1 MLLLIVSVAGII
13 FNNVLALHQYQAG
26 VHDWNKRLF
35 GELKYIQVQDQT
47 IFYQNTNNQNGII
60 DKSTGQV
67 NSRNTYT
74 MCDSYN
80 YVTYEPNQQIIQLFN
95 EGYSVLAEEEISD
108 NIDHCLI
115 GLNGEFIIIYGKTI
129 FSTFNN
135 KFTEKVDHQIIHAGY
150 IFDVPVVVLQKQNEI
165 CIYQI
170 RESITLNYCVESLND
185 GKIHEFGNTLIYQD
199 AKFAYQLKEKSAKLL
214 NFEIIKKVDKFV
226 GYSQTLVITEKSKKQ
241 IVNLDG
247 QVEYE
252 LSQDEFVIQ
261 NLENQKYYYILKQI
275 NNELKI
281 VSYDRD
287 TKQTHSEVIELQT
300 NQLILNAFLIDQNKR
315 QFLIQYQDLQTV
327 LVDNKGVR
335 WTTEQSLIS
344 IDTVFYEKYENQEQ
358 THKNSYYESLEK
370 HGTNNPLY
378 LIQNFISRVLNEVK
392 DLQEVVTHFIDN
404 LGKEK
409 VQTREMEQTYGLKQK
424 VYFLTTYGTLLC
436 YDTQELSLLIKLQI
450 NNQDK
455 SFRLV
460 AHHQI
465 DSNLITHFDNNDAQP
480 THVLFYYSKEK
491 SRLNTFIL
499 DLQHGI
505 IQQVASQSSKNI
517 VWTLPYRVEGGPGQH
532 HNIVILIDEENNIF
546 TYPKNDSINTKEII
560 LYRNDNGVLR
570 GYRLFKNELV
580 NLWTINMKD
589 EILIIRSS
597 YHVGEENPRVA
608 IWDDRK
614 VIYKLIDHS
623 NFAILTSDGDKLK
636 LFIINAK
643 TGKIIYQ
650 SVQSEADFN
659 QPINLVFD
667 EHQVF
672 VTYYN
677 KAQMMFEIW
686 TVEIYHA
693 KIEVSFIKMLE
704 NYYFTKTPI
713 ITNYYKADFEAFFLQ
728 QVYGYPFGIKY
739 LGMSRTQK
747 SLTKK
752 NLLIITTSGQLHSL
766 DRNLVST
773 RRREK
778 ADQPIL
784 EYSLQ
789 SAELPP
795 YQYQLPINF
804 QNMLSYHQTFDIEKF
819 SIESTNLE
827 SSALLLV
834 YGSDIFFTRI
844 APDKTYD
851 MLLDNFNYNALIA
864 TTVLILV
871 ATKVLS
877 KLVKSSKQVKQ
888 FYLN

>member
-13 FNNVLALHQYQAG
+13 FNNVLALHQQQAG

-35 GELKYIQVQDQT
+35 GELKYIQVSDQT
-47 IFYQNTNNQNGII
+47 IFYQNTNNQHGII
-60 DKSTGQV
+60 EKSTGQV
-67 NSRNTYT
+67 KQRNTYT

-80 YVTYEPNQQIIQLFN
+80 YVRYEPNQQIVQLYN
-95 EGYSVLAEEEISD
+95 EGYSVLTEGEIIEK
-108 NIDHCLI
+108 IDHCLI
-115 GLNGEFIIIYGKTI
+115 GLNGEFILIYGQTI

-135 KFTEKVDHQIIHAGY
+135 KFTEKLDHQIIHAGY
-150 IFDVPVVVLQKQNEI
+150 IFDVPVVVLQKQTEI

-170 RESITLNYCVESLND
+170 RESIQQNYCAQSLNN
-185 GKIHEFGNTLIYQD
+185 GKIYEFGNTLVYKD
-199 AKFAYQLKEKSAKLL
+199 DKFAYHLKEKQAKPLDIEL
-214 NFEIIKKVDKFV
+214 IKKVDRFI
-226 GYSQTLVITEKSKKQ
+226 GLTQTLVINEKSKKQ

-247 QVEYE
+247 QIEYE
-252 LSQDEFVIQ
+252 LSQDEYVIS
-261 NLENQKYYYILKQI
+261 NLETQKYYYTLKQKDNDLI
-275 NNELKI
+275 I
-281 VSYDRD
+281 VTFDRD
-287 TKQTHSEVIELQT
+287 TKQHHSEIIELET
-300 NQLILNAFLIDQNKR
+300 KSIILNAFLIDQNKK
-315 QFLIQYQDLQTV
+315 QFLIQYNDLQTV
-327 LVDNKGVR
+327 LVDNKGIR

-358 THKNSYYESLEK
+358 THKNTYYESLEK
-370 HGTNNPLY
+370 HGTNNPLF
-378 LIQNFISRVLNEVK
+378 LIQNIVSRILNEIR
-392 DLQEVVTHFIDN
+392 DLQEVATHFIDN

-455 SFRLV
+455 SFKLV

-465 DSNLITHFDNNDAQP
+465 DSNLIRHFDSNDAQP
-480 THVLFYYSKEK
+480 THVLFYYSSEK
-491 SRLNTFIL
+491 KRLNTFVL

-505 IQQVASQSSKNI
+505 IQQVASQNSNNI
-517 VWTLPYRVEGGPGQH
+517 LWTIPYRVEGGPGQH

-546 TYPKNDSINTKEII
+546 TYPKHDSLNTKEII
-560 LYRNDNGVLR
+560 LYRNDNGVLK
-570 GYRLFKNELV
+570 GYKLFNNQLV
-580 NLWTINMKD
+580 NTWTINMKD

-597 YHVGEENPRVA
+597 YHVGEDNPRVA

-614 VIYKLIDHS
+614 VIFKLIDQS

-643 TGKIIYQ
+643 TGKIIFQ
-650 SVQSEADFN
+650 SVQSEADFT

-728 QVYGYPFGIKY
+728 QVYGCPLGIKY
-739 LGMSRTQK
+739 LGMSRTLK

-752 NLLIITTSGQLHSL
+752 NLLIITTSGELHSL

-804 QNMLSYHQTFDIEKF
+804 LNMLTYHQTFEIEKF

-864 TTVLILV
+864 TTVLIV
-871 ATKVLS
+871 IATKVLS
-877 KLVKSSKQVKQ
+877 RLVKSSKQVKQ

>member
-1 MLLLIVSVAGII
+1 MLLLIVSVVGII
-13 FNNVLALHQYQAG
+13 FNNVLALHQQQAG

-35 GELKYIQVQDQT
+35 GELKYIQIQDQT
-47 IFYQNTNNQNGII
+47 IFYQNKNNQNGII
-60 DKSTGQV
+60 EKSTGQV
-67 NSRNTYT
+67 QQRNSYT

-80 YVTYEPNQQIIQLFN
+80 QVTYEPNQQIIQLFN
-95 EGYSVLAEEEISD
+95 EGYSVLAEQEITG

-115 GLNGEFIIIYGKTI
+115 GLNGGYILIYGQTI
-129 FSTFNN
+129 FSTANN
-135 KFTEKVDHQIIHAGY
+135 KFTEKVEHKILHAGY
-150 IFDVPVVVLQKQNEI
+150 IFDVPTVVLQQQNEI
-165 CIYQI
+165 CVCQI
-170 RESITLNYCVESLND
+170 RESVTQNYCVESSND
-185 GKIHEFGNTLIYQD
+185 GSIHEFGNTLIYHD
-199 AKFAYQLKEKSAKLL
+199 DKFAYHLKEKSANSLDIEL
-214 NFEIIKKVDKFV
+214 IKKVHKFI
-226 GYSQTLVITEKSKKQ
+226 GFSQTLVIHEKSMKK
-241 IVNLDG
+241 IVNLEG

-252 LSQDEFVIQ
+252 LSSDDFVIQ
-261 NLENQKYYYILKQI
+261 NLETQKYYYIVKQK

-281 VSYDRD
+281 VIFDRD
-287 TKQTHSEVIELQT
+287 TKQTYSDIIELQSKSS
-300 NQLILNAFLIDQNKR
+300 ILNAFLIDQNKR
-315 QFLIQYQDLQTV
+315 QFLIQYSDLQTV
-327 LVDNKGVR
+327 LIDNKGIK

-344 IDTVFYEKYENQEQ
+344 IDTIFYEKYENQEQ

-370 HGTNNPLY
+370 HGANNPLF
-378 LIQNFISRVLNEVK
+378 LIQHIISRVLNEIR
-392 DLQEVVTHFIDN
+392 DLQELAIHFIDN

-436 YDTQELSLLIKLQI
+436 YDSQELSLLIKLQI
-450 NNQDK
+450 SNQDQT
-455 SFRLV
+455 FRLV

-465 DSNLITHFDNNDAQP
+465 DSNLIRNFDNNDAQA

-491 SRLNTFIL
+491 QRLNTFIL
-499 DLQHGI
+499 DLQHGM

-517 VWTLPYRVEGGPGQH
+517 LWTIPYRVEGGPGQH
-532 HNIVILIDEENNIF
+532 NNIIILIDEENNVI
-546 TYPKNDSINTKEII
+546 TYPKHDSLNTKEII

-570 GYRLFKNELV
+570 GYKLFNNQLV
-580 NLWTINMKD
+580 NIWTINVKD
-589 EILIIRSS
+589 QILIIRSS
-597 YHVGEENPRVA
+597 YHVGEETPRVA

-614 VIYKLIDHS
+614 VIYKLIDQS
-623 NFAILTSDGDKLK
+623 NFAVLTSDGDKLK

-650 SVQSEADFN
+650 SVQSEADFS

-728 QVYGYPFGIKY
+728 QVYGYPLGIKY
-739 LGMSRTQK
+739 LGMSKTLK

-795 YQYQLPINF
+795 YQYQLPVNF
-804 QNMLSYHQTFDIEKF
+804 LNMLTYHQTFDIEKF

-827 SSALLLV
+827 SSALLIV

-864 TTVLILV
+864 TTILIAI

-877 KLVKSSKQVKQ
+877 RLVKSSKQVKQ

>member
-13 FNNVLALHQYQAG
+13 LNNVLALHQQQAG

-35 GELKYIQVQDQT
+35 GELRNIQVQDQT
-47 IFYQNTNNQNGII
+47 IFYQNKNNQNGVI

-67 NSRNTYT
+67 KYRNSYT

-95 EGYSVLAEEEISD
+95 DGYSVLAEQEIVG

-115 GLNGEFIIIYGKTI
+115 GLNGKYILIYGQNILSPTSSKI
-129 FSTFNN
+129 I
-135 KFTEKVDHQIIHAGY
+135 EKVDYKILHAGY
-150 IFDVPVVVLQKQNEI
+150 IFDDPIIVLQQQNEI
-165 CIYQI
+165 CVYQI
-170 RESITLNYCVESLND
+170 RESVSQNYCVESLYD
-185 GKIHEFGNTLIYQD
+185 GQIHEFGNTLIYYD
-199 AKFAYQLKEKSAKLL
+199 DKFAYHLKDKSAKTLDIEL
-214 NFEIIKKVDKFV
+214 IKKVDKFI
-226 GYSQTLVITEKSKKQ
+226 GLTQALVIKDKSKKQ

-252 LSQDEFVIQ
+252 LSSDEFVIQ
-261 NLENQKYYYILKQI
+261 NLETQKYYYIVTQK

-281 VSYDRD
+281 VTFDRD
-287 TKQTHSEVIELQT
+287 TKQIHSDIIELQSKSS
-300 NQLILNAFLIDQNKR
+300 ILNAFLIDQNKR
-315 QFLIQYQDLQTV
+315 QFLIQYSDLQTV
-327 LVDNKGVR
+327 LVDNKGIK

-344 IDTVFYEKYENQEQ
+344 IDTIFYEKYQNQEQ

-370 HGTNNPLY
+370 HGSNNPLF
-378 LIQNFISRVLNEVK
+378 LVQNVISRVLNEIR
-392 DLQEVVTHFIDN
+392 DLQELAIHFIDN

-436 YDTQELSLLIKLQI
+436 YDSQELSLLVKLQI

-455 SFRLV
+455 TFKLV

-465 DSNLITHFDNNDAQP
+465 DSNLIRHFDNNDAQP

-491 SRLNTFIL
+491 QRLNTFIL

-517 VWTLPYRVEGGPGQH
+517 LWTIPYRVEGGPGQH
-532 HNIVILIDEENNIF
+532 HNIIILIDEENNVF
-546 TYPKNDSINTKEII
+546 TYPKHDSLNTKEII

-570 GYRLFKNELV
+570 GYKLFNNQLV
-580 NLWTINMKD
+580 NIWTINVKD

-614 VIYKLIDHS
+614 VIYKLIDQS
-623 NFAILTSDGDKLK
+623 NFAVLTSDGDKLK

-643 TGKIIYQ
+643 TGKIIFQ

-693 KIEVSFIKMLE
+693 KVEVSFIKMLE

-728 QVYGYPFGIKY
+728 QVYGYPLGIKY
-739 LGMSRTQK
+739 LGMSKTLK

-752 NLLIITTSGQLHSL
+752 NLLVITTSGQLHSL

-795 YQYQLPINF
+795 YQYQLPVNF
-804 QNMLSYHQTFDIEKF
+804 QNMLTYHQTFDIEKF

-864 TTVLILV
+864 TTILIAI